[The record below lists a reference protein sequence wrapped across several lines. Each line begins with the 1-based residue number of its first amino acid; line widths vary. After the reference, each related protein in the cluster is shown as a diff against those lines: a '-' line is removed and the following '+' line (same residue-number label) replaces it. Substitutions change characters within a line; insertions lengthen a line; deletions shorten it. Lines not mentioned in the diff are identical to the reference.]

1 MIYRVLMK
9 TGYCDTYFDF
19 EEHRSLSKAP
29 SEDMAVFFMKL
40 ASQAI
45 NKELSDKEMQLTLT
59 LVPSDESSDN
69 DDF

>member
-1 MIYRVLMK
+1 MIYRVLMT

-40 ASQAI
+40 ATQAI
-45 NKELSDKEMQLTLT
+45 NKELSDNEMQLTLT
-59 LVPSDESSDN
+59 LVPSDESN
-69 DDF
+69 DDDF